1 MELLISVGIVNPSAG
16 DQENLVR
23 KQGHSWLAPSTC
35 PVVLIC
41 EQAGHGHPT
50 FSQGLTGRLTGSA
63 LIASLECLVLVKRM
77 RKRAS
82 VVKGEI
88 ESLGDPSLPRI
99 TNPTF

>member
-1 MELLISVGIVNPSAG
+1 MELFSISVGIVNPHAG

-41 EQAGHGHPT
+41 EQAGHRHPT
-50 FSQGLTGRLTGSA
+50 FSQGLTGRLTGSP
-63 LIASLECLVLVKRM
+63 LIASLGCLVLVKRM
-77 RKRAS
+77 RKTAS

-88 ESLGDPSLPRI
+88 ESLGDPSLP
-99 TNPTF
+99 